1 MLCCRHFDTSISVS
15 AMLTSPLLDHPAIVH
30 GFGTRHDDMAALLP
44 DYWPR
49 RAVQH
54 ERHGT
59 RIAVVTRANED
70 CGEADGMITDRPGL
84 LLAIA
89 TADCVPVLLARR
101 DAREVAALHVGWRG
115 ALAGIVD
122 AFAALV
128 RARGGDPADWIAAPG
143 PAAHACCY
151 EVGQDVIDAFVAR
164 WDLPPGFVA
173 PRPRRLDLPAIVR
186 RQLERAGIGTVAA
199 RAECTMCHAR
209 ADGRW
214 TFHSYR
220 RDRATR
226 TPVVD
231 VHWSAIAIA
240 DR

>member
-1 MLCCRHFDTSISVS
+1 
-15 AMLTSPLLDHPAIVH
+15 MLTSPLLDDPAIVH

-44 DYWPR
+44 GYWPR
-49 RAVQH
+49 RAFQR

-59 RIAVVTRANED
+59 RIAVATRANED
-70 CGEADGMITDRPGL
+70 CGEVDGMLTDRPGL

-101 DAREVAALHVGWRG
+101 DMREVAALHVGWRG
-115 ALAGIVD
+115 AMEGMVD

-128 RARGGDPADWIAAPG
+128 RARGGDPAEWIAVAG

-151 EVGQDVIDAFVAR
+151 EVGQDVIDGFVAR
-164 WDLPPGFVA
+164 WDFAPRFVA
-173 PRPRRLDLPAIVR
+173 PHGRMLDLPAIVR
-186 RQLERAGIGTVAA
+186 RQLERAGIGRVASHT
-199 RAECTMCHAR
+199 ECTMCHR
-209 ADGRW
+209 RDDGRH